1 MKKYFSALLIIL
13 LSSFTTAPRIVWLDE
28 LDLSNVDQSA
38 DALKETVLPSSFMR
52 NTLAAC
58 VPTPRSNF
66 SPAIESGVFHID

>member
-38 DALKETVLPSSFMR
+38 GKNSQSINVE
-52 NTLAAC
+52 NT
-58 VPTPRSNF
+58 TFYRRRK
-66 SPAIESGVFHID
+66 I

>member
-38 DALKETVLPSSFMR
+38 GK
-52 NTLAAC
+52 
-58 VPTPRSNF
+58 
-66 SPAIESGVFHID
+66 AIANQSMWKTRLSIA

>member
-38 DALKETVLPSSFMR
+38 GKAIANQCGKHHFL
-52 NTLAAC
+52 
-58 VPTPRSNF
+58 
-66 SPAIESGVFHID
+66 SPEKNLTGA

>member
-38 DALKETVLPSSFMR
+38 GKAIANVE
-52 NTLAAC
+52 NT
-58 VPTPRSNF
+58 TFYRRRK
-66 SPAIESGVFHID
+66 I

>member
-38 DALKETVLPSSFMR
+38 GKSINVE
-52 NTLAAC
+52 NT
-58 VPTPRSNF
+58 TFYRRRK
-66 SPAIESGVFHID
+66 I